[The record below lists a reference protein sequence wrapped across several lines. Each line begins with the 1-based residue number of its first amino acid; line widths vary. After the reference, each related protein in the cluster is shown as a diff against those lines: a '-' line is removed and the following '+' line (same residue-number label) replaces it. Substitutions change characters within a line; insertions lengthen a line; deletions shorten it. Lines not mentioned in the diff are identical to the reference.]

1 MPEQTERCNECD
13 ALSILTHLRRKY
25 VLFIAGRRTFMFW
38 SRFQQRQRRTE
49 KLYNSAAEGVGIT
62 DRSLQD
68 YAKSNNEVLYWQRN
82 LFRRKKQ
89 EL

>member
-1 MPEQTERCNECD
+1 
-13 ALSILTHLRRKY
+13 
-25 VLFIAGRRTFMFW
+25 MFW